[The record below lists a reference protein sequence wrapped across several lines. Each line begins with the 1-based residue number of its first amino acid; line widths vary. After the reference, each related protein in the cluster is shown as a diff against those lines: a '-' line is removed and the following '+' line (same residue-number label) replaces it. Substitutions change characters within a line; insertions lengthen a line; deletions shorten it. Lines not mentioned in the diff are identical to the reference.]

1 MGEGW
6 GGLAKTHGRRRGGG
20 GRQREEDRTNAFL
33 LSPFSPKELCQIV
46 HRPSEQEEKEEEEE
60 GRAAGP
66 FPSHKRRMQKSG
78 EGGGPRVLTN
88 ERFERPKLLLL
99 LL

>member
-60 GRAAGP
+60 EGRAAGP

-78 EGGGPRVLTN
+78 EGGDQ
-88 ERFERPKLLLL
+88 EF
-99 LL
+99 